1 MKVYWKNNSGALSR
15 MDVPTE
21 VTDPDEATLLV
32 REHLVNT
39 GEGYN
44 GAVLAVIEGGLS
56 VAH

>member
-1 MKVYWKNNSGALSR
+1 

-44 GAVLAVIEGGLS
+44 GAVVAVIEGGLS